1 MACTIKLIVKIG
13 LIAEILTAIIGTIGE
28 FTFRYQTYSLAMDEL
43 FGPYF
48 EPLTIVNDDGTII
61 ANMKIYAKHHHHLE
75 WPSNHQHYDHHTGE
89 IFSLSEL
96 NAIANNNTD
105 AESNITVNNYQQ
117 NYYTRHH
124 NHFHPSYLTKFFT
137 NLSTW
142 LFSHHSSS
150 SLMFDNGDNSRI
162 QRNIDPRPLLMLS
175 ILVILNFLFIL
186 VVAFEYLSLI
196 AIMGLIWVFYLIMLF
211 VIVRVMND
219 GSVKNQS
226 LTLISPQDR
235 PLPLTITTVQW
246 SELLPSPFLILV
258 VTIIILFALILIA
271 LITEERRQYAA
282 RIKNRTACIP
292 LVKARDMDLDD
303 I

>member
-1 MACTIKLIVKIG
+1 MG
-13 LIAEILTAIIGTIGE
+13 LIAEILTAIVGTIGE
-28 FTFRYQTYSLAMDEL
+28 FTFRYHNYSLAMDEL

-48 EPLTIVNDDGTII
+48 EPLTVVNDDGTIM
-61 ANMKIYAKHHHHLE
+61 ANMKIYAKNHHHLE

-96 NAIANNNTD
+96 NAIANDSTD
-105 AESNITVNNYQQ
+105 AESNITDNNYSP
-117 NYYTRHH
+117 NYSNRHH
-124 NHFHPSYLTKFFT
+124 NHLHPNYLTKFFT
-137 NLSTW
+137 NLSSW

-150 SLMFDNGDNSRI
+150 SLMFDNEDDSPV
-162 QRNIDPRPLLMLS
+162 QRYIDPRPLLMLS

-186 VVAFEYLSLI
+186 VVALEYLSLI
-196 AIMGLIWVFYLIMLF
+196 AIIGLTWVLYLIMLF

-219 GSVKNQS
+219 GSIKNQS

-235 PLPLTITTVQW
+235 PLPLTVTTVQW

-271 LITEERRQYAA
+271 LITEERRQFAA
-282 RIKNRTACIP
+282 RIRNRTACIP